1 MWVGGGEAGWQGS
14 AASRFCTW
22 YSVLRTAP
30 SFPFLRHPHLHVC
43 ARNVSRGGDGD
54 RPCGSPAL
62 FTACVPMCRSV
73 RREEMVGGGMAWEPP
88 TLMLVRDEGGVRS
101 ATPPGPASGKGI
113 GVAKPLGG
121 ARTSGVW
128 EGLPGPRRGSTRIR
142 RGAACPET
150 GIHSEAGIR
159 IEVGPLAGAVG
170 ADGPTQG
177 WTSAFNGC
185 HTAGG
190 AVWRVCGLAFL
201 ASRSLPNCVVNH
213 SVVDFDW
220 ETAI

>member
-1 MWVGGGEAGWQGS
+1 MVVGWGRRGWLARLS
-14 AASRFCTW
+14 CVSIL
-22 YSVLRTAP
+22 YLVLRTPYCSQLSILAP
-30 SFPFLRHPHLHVC
+30 STPPRVC
-43 ARNVSRGGDGD
+43 ANVSRGGDGD
-54 RPCGSPAL
+54 SPCGSPAL

-73 RREEMVGGGMAWEPP
+73 RREEMVDGGMAWEPP
-88 TLMLVRDEGGVRS
+88 TLMLVRVEGGVRS
-101 ATPPGPASGKGI
+101 ATPVPR
-113 GVAKPLGG
+113 AKRGHRRCQAPRS
-121 ARTSGVW
+121 ARASGVW

-170 ADGPTQG
+170 ADGPTRG
-177 WTSAFNGC
+177 WTCAFNGC

-213 SVVDFDW
+213 SVVDFYW